1 MRPSCS
7 PVITRVAAEAVV
19 GGVVVTANQNC
30 VFLNVCIK
38 ELSFVRTDN
47 YSLSIALNLISHSN
61 MFPANLVQATF
72 QQVSEAFIY
81 EYIFKVRHIW
91 LTRQG

>member
-1 MRPSCS
+1 MFPCNYQSGSRGC
-7 PVITRVAAEAVV
+7 
-19 GGVVVTANQNC
+19 GGKIVTANL
-30 VFLNVCIK
+30 FLNVCIK
-38 ELSFVRTDN
+38 ELSLVRMDN

-72 QQVSEAFIY
+72 QQVREAFIY

-91 LTRQG
+91 LTSQG